1 MWNKPNQENTHIIQN
16 SHLIQQVINRFQQ
29 DDYQLQSQYI
39 DCITTIHIMDPGNL
53 EKTSYRANPYFF
65 KRPWHD
71 WCSTSW
77 DIDDTNIHQFPSRL
91 LFIIDTINMDFDA
104 DVKMLGRYWAI
115 VRATELDSR
124 TTSQRQ
130 NQDCLLINT
139 YDTDKFIRIISCN
152 SIRKPVFMIPDV
164 TSVSSDVYKTQ
175 YHSNQVIHIKQ
186 ITDWPKIFMESKW
199 L

>member
-1 MWNKPNQENTHIIQN
+1 
-16 SHLIQQVINRFQQ
+16 
-29 DDYQLQSQYI
+29 
-39 DCITTIHIMDPGNL
+39 
-53 EKTSYRANPYFF
+53 
-65 KRPWHD
+65 
-71 WCSTSW
+71 
-77 DIDDTNIHQFPSRL
+77 
-91 LFIIDTINMDFDA
+91 MDFDA

-152 SIRKPVFMIPDV
+152 SFQKLVFMIPDV

-175 YHSNQVIHIKQ
+175 YHSNQVIQIKQ